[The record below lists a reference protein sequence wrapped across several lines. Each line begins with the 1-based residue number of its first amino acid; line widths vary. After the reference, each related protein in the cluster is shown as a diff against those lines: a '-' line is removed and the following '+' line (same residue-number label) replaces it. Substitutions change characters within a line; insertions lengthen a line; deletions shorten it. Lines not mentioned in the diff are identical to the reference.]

1 MIQFSR
7 AWLAI
12 VGVVSAALF
21 SACFHHRTRA
31 GDVPWQAMMPQGLDS
46 ARAEAWVQSQRTRC
60 KDRFL
65 VETDYR
71 VFAVQCVRDSSSAKH
86 PPDER

>member
-1 MIQFSR
+1 VIQFSR

-12 VGVVSAALF
+12 VSVISAVLL
-21 SACFHHRTRA
+21 SACFHHRAR
-31 GDVPWQAMMPQGLDS
+31 GRDVPWQAVMPQGLDS
-46 ARAEAWVQSQRTRC
+46 ARAEAWVVSQRTHC
-60 KDRFL
+60 KDRFV

-71 VFAVQCVRDSSSAKH
+71 VFAVQCVRDSSSAKQ